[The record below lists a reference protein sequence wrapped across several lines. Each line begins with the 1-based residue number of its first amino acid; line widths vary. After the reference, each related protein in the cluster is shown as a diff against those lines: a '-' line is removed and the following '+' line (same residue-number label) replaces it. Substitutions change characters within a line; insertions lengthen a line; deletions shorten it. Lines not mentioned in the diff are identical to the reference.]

1 MVRVMIAAV
10 VLTLCEFPRLGCQ
23 EVEIGLRLDG
33 KGLLEDFP
41 MLGFSQ
47 TSVWAGRRCGD
58 GEGSQHESRVQGRA
72 GCLVMIAESI
82 GEWPLTSSDRR

>member
-1 MVRVMIAAV
+1 
-10 VLTLCEFPRLGCQ
+10 
-23 EVEIGLRLDG
+23 
-33 KGLLEDFP
+33 